1 MNLKHLSYFVDIS
14 KRESFTKA
22 ADDIYV
28 SQSAL
33 SKSVKSL
40 EQELNVTLIDRTSK
54 SFNLTEEG
62 KILFSEGEKLLQYID
77 ESQNEIGVPPVAS
90 TVYFSHLLYRFMK
103 KYPDIDLKMSEVGAN
118 IVQTQVNSGSID
130 IGIVVLPMLNTEN
143 YNVIPAMT
151 ADNALI
157 VNKDHPLAS
166 REEVSFK
173 ELEHEDFLILD
184 GTYMLHDSIIRNCE
198 IAGFYPHITTESSQW
213 DFLAE
218 MVAYNQGISILPV
231 PIMKRFSSSEK
242 IKMIRLKEPELPW
255 NIGMIFKKDKLITEQ
270 MKVFIQFVLDNKDN
284 VKDYT

>member
-1 MNLKHLSYFVDIS
+1 MLFLHIHYERNQATMNLKHLSYFVDIS

-77 ESQNEIGVPPVAS
+77 ESQNEIIEKICKSRRRLRIGVPPVAS

-157 VNKDHPLAS
+157 VI
-166 REEVSFK
+166 R
-173 ELEHEDFLILD
+173 
-184 GTYMLHDSIIRNCE
+184 IIHCIQRRSQLQG
-198 IAGFYPHITTESSQW
+198 AG
-213 DFLAE
+213 A
-218 MVAYNQGISILPV
+218 
-231 PIMKRFSSSEK
+231 
-242 IKMIRLKEPELPW
+242 
-255 NIGMIFKKDKLITEQ
+255 
-270 MKVFIQFVLDNKDN
+270 
-284 VKDYT
+284 

>member
-1 MNLKHLSYFVDIS
+1 
-14 KRESFTKA
+14 
-22 ADDIYV
+22 
-28 SQSAL
+28 
-33 SKSVKSL
+33 
-40 EQELNVTLIDRTSK
+40 
-54 SFNLTEEG
+54 
-62 KILFSEGEKLLQYID
+62 
-77 ESQNEIGVPPVAS
+77 
-90 TVYFSHLLYRFMK
+90 
-103 KYPDIDLKMSEVGAN
+103 MSEVGAN